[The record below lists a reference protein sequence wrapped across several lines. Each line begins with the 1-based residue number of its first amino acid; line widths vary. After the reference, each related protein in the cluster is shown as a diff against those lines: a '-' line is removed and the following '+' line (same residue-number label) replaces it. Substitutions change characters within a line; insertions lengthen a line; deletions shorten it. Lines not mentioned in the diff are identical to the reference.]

1 MLLSGNKA
9 MELTIEQALRKGIEA
24 HKVGKLQEA
33 ERLYRAILQ
42 SQPLHPDAN
51 HNLGVLAVSANKVDK
66 ALTLFKIAIEAN
78 PKIEQFWLSYIDAL
92 IKEKHFDDANKVIEK
107 GKNNGV
113 AAEKLAEAYSNIGN
127 ALQELGRLEKAEL
140 SYVKAIALK
149 PDFVEVYYNLGN
161 TLKKLIRL
169 EEAEI
174 NYTKAISL
182 KSDFSQAHNNLGITL
197 KDQGKLEEA
206 EASYKQAIS
215 LKPDYVDAHNNL
227 GVTLNALGRLEEA
240 EASFKQSIK
249 LKPDFAEAC
258 VNLGNVLRAQG
269 RLKDAEKNYL
279 KAIAI
284 MSDYLEAYD
293 NLGFTL
299 VELRK
304 LEEAAKVYKKVIELK
319 PDYADAR
326 INLEKVM
333 QSIVPAWHISMMN
346 DEFRNNAFSEAI
358 KLAVSK
364 DSLVFEIGTG
374 SGLLSMIAIESGAK
388 KVVTCESI
396 KTIADNA
403 KKIIHKNGYQKKIN
417 VINKKSTEVKIGEDI
432 PRKADLLISEIL
444 SSEFVGEG
452 VRESVS
458 DATKRLL
465 KENGR
470 IIPQSGCIKIAL
482 LGDTREIKESIYTG
496 KSCGFDLSDFNS
508 ISQRKFMLKL
518 KEKPKI
524 LSDAVDAFTINI
536 ENINNNSNE
545 EKVIRLQANQDGL
558 CLGLIQWIK
567 VKLYDDIEYENIPYK
582 VQSHWATPIYAFDEP
597 IELKKRQF
605 LDIKGFLTE
614 DSLWFSNCE
623 NK

>member
-1 MLLSGNKA
+1 

-33 ERLYRAILQ
+33 ERFYRTILQ

-51 HNLGVLAVSANKVDK
+51 HNLGLLAVSANKVDK
-66 ALTLFKIAIEAN
+66 ALALFKIAIEAN
-78 PKIEQFWLSYIDAL
+78 PKIEQFWLSYIYAL
-92 IKEKHFDDANKVIEK
+92 IKEKQFDDANKVIEK
-107 GKNNGV
+107 GKNQGV
-113 AAEKLAEAYSNIGN
+113 ATEKLAEAYSNLGN

-140 SYVKAIALK
+140 SYAKAIVLK
-149 PDFVEVYYNLGN
+149 PDFVEAYYNLGN

-169 EEAEI
+169 EEAEASYI
-174 NYTKAISL
+174 KAIAL

-197 KDQGKLEEA
+197 KDQGKLAEA
-206 EASYKQAIS
+206 EASYTQAIA

-227 GVTLNALGRLEEA
+227 GVTLNELGRLEEA
-240 EASFKQSIK
+240 ELSFKQSIK
-249 LKPDFAEAC
+249 LKPDFADAYF
-258 VNLGNVLRAQG
+258 NLGNVLRVQG
-269 RLKDAEKNYL
+269 KLKDAEKSYL

-284 MSDYLEAYD
+284 KSDYVEAYN

-299 VELRK
+299 VELK
-304 LEEAAKVYKKVIELK
+304 ELEKAAKVYKKVIELK
-319 PDYADAR
+319 PDFADAR

-333 QSIVPAWHISMMN
+333 QNIVPAWHINMMN
-346 DEFRNNAFSEAI
+346 DEFRNNAFFEAI
-358 KLAVSK
+358 KLAVNK

-374 SGLLSMIAIESGAK
+374 SGLLSMMAIESGAK
-388 KVVTCESI
+388 KVVTCESV

-417 VINKKSTEVKIGEDI
+417 IINKKSTEIKIGEDI
-432 PRKADLLISEIL
+432 PRKADILISEIL

-452 VRESVS
+452 VRESVT
-458 DATKRLL
+458 DAAKRLL

-482 LGDTREIKESIYTG
+482 LGDTREIRQSIYAN

-508 ISQRKFMLKL
+508 ISQSKFMLKL
-518 KEKPKI
+518 KEKPRI
-524 LSDAVDAFTINI
+524 LSDAVDAFTINTD
-536 ENINNNSNE
+536 NINSYSNE

-567 VKLYDDIEYENIPYK
+567 VKLYGDIEYENKPYK
-582 VQSHWATPIYAFDEP
+582 VQSHWGTPIYVFDEP

-605 LDIKGFLTE
+605 FDIKGLLTE
-614 DSLWFSNCE
+614 DSLWFSKCE